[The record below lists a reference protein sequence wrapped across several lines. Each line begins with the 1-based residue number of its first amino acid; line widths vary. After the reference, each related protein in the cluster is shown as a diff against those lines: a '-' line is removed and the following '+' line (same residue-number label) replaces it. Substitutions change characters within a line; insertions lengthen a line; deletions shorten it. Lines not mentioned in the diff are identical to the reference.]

1 MKLTMLLADAAQ
13 AVGGKLYILGGGWS
27 LAGSDPIPMAL
38 AIKIEAPWTEAN
50 IQHTLRVAL
59 LDEDEQSVRVPTPR
73 GDVPFEIRSTFEAGR
88 PPGLQPGTP
97 LDVAFAFNMPPLPL
111 RPGGR
116 YLWRC
121 FINDS
126 TDDTWQTSFTIRS
139 LPQSQTE
146 ER

>member
-27 LAGSDPIPMAL
+27 LAGPEPTPMAL
-38 AIKIEAPWTEAN
+38 AIKIAVPWIEAN
-50 IQHTLRVAL
+50 RQHTLRVAL
-59 LDEDEQSVRVPTPR
+59 LDEDEQAVRVPTPR
-73 GDVPFEIRSTFEAGR
+73 GDVPFEIHSTFEAGR
-88 PPGLQPGTP
+88 PPGIPHGTP
-97 LDVAFAFNMPPLPL
+97 LDVAFALSIPPLPL

-126 TDDTWQTSFTIRS
+126 TDDAWQASFTIRA
-139 LPQSQTE
+139 LRQS
-146 ER
+146 